1 MTALEVPGKIS
12 NAFQTLDRM
21 HLAAEHPWLP
31 SLEGLAGGLM
41 ICRMWH
47 GRTPRSKADAY
58 ASFLEQK
65 AIPDYR
71 SVPGNLSVAVL
82 RRDEG
87 DATHFLTVTYW
98 RSEDCIRDFAGDDVL
113 KAKYYPED
121 QDYLLEFEP
130 LVQHYDVTAKADA
143 L

>member
-1 MTALEVPGKIS
+1 
-12 NAFQTLDRM
+12 
-21 HLAAEHPWLP
+21 
-31 SLEGLAGGLM
+31 M

-58 ASFLEQK
+58 ARFLEQK

-82 RRDEG
+82 RRDE
-87 DATHFLTVTYW
+87 DEATHFLTVTYW
-98 RSEDCIRDFAGDDVL
+98 ESEDCIRGFAGDDLL

-121 QDYLLEFEP
+121 KDYLLEFET
-130 LVQHYDVTAKADA
+130 LVQHYTVTAQEDA
-143 L
+143 RLTTTQTPATT